1 MAVAPMAKV
10 IIVSHRTQA
19 SELLEQIQ
27 RDGICQILN
36 AEQAMVSKDFQDLS
50 TAAEK
55 PREIENLVARLAK
68 CIAFLKDY
76 TPKTRSILDA
86 ALAPRVVIDE
96 QAYKK
101 TVDDKQILDIIEQSE
116 QTETAIEELNTEF
129 ENIGC
134 VLAEL
139 EPWANLETP
148 VEELGA
154 LESTKCMAG
163 LMPTQH
169 YQQTIEG
176 LAELGAAVQLVR
188 SDRNKNACLV
198 VCFNESAGE
207 VQKLLRAADFEQ
219 ISFDSMTGTV
229 AELIAK
235 NNEKLYET
243 QKQLHQQQ
251 DTARKLAASFLDM
264 QILHD
269 HYANLLNREQTKST
283 APATEQTVIFEAWV
297 RKADYTRL
305 EKTVSKFP
313 ASNLNQIAPA
323 EGEEIPVEITNPRAI
338 RPFEAITRLY
348 GMPQHFELDPTTLL
362 MPFFA
367 LFFALCL
374 TDAGYGLILIGLCAF
389 FIKRMQGDK
398 KLMVMLLIC
407 SVVTIGA
414 GALTGGWFGD
424 AAQQLSAALGWTW
437 LAKARESMMWF
448 DPMVEPMIFF
458 KLSLGLGYLHI
469 MVGLIAAFVHNLVQ
483 KKVVAA
489 VCDQLTWL
497 VMLNAI
503 VLKLFGTGFGLSPQA
518 AAVSGKIAMFPA
530 VVIVLFSQRQ
540 GAWVGRLAMGGYNLF
555 STIFYMGDV
564 LSYLRLMA
572 LGMVTGGLAMA
583 FNVMAKT
590 ASEKGTI
597 IGYIT
602 MIIILVVGHLF
613 NTLISGL
620 SAFVHTIRLQFVEFF
635 PKFLEGGGKQFQPL
649 EKEYKH
655 IYINQ

>member
-1 MAVAPMAKV
+1 
-10 IIVSHRTQA
+10 
-19 SELLEQIQ
+19 
-27 RDGICQILN
+27 
-36 AEQAMVSKDFQDLS
+36 
-50 TAAEK
+50 
-55 PREIENLVARLAK
+55 
-68 CIAFLKDY
+68 
-76 TPKTRSILDA
+76 
-86 ALAPRVVIDE
+86 
-96 QAYKK
+96 
-101 TVDDKQILDIIEQSE
+101 
-116 QTETAIEELNTEF
+116 
-129 ENIGC
+129 
-134 VLAEL
+134 
-139 EPWANLETP
+139 
-148 VEELGA
+148 
-154 LESTKCMAG
+154 
-163 LMPTQH
+163 
-169 YQQTIEG
+169 
-176 LAELGAAVQLVR
+176 
-188 SDRNKNACLV
+188 
-198 VCFNESAGE
+198 
-207 VQKLLRAADFEQ
+207 
-219 ISFDSMTGTV
+219 
-229 AELIAK
+229 
-235 NNEKLYET
+235 
-243 QKQLHQQQ
+243 
-251 DTARKLAASFLDM
+251 
-264 QILHD
+264 
-269 HYANLLNREQTKST
+269 
-283 APATEQTVIFEAWV
+283 
-297 RKADYTRL
+297 
-305 EKTVSKFP
+305 
-313 ASNLNQIAPA
+313 
-323 EGEEIPVEITNPRAI
+323 
-338 RPFEAITRLY
+338 
-348 GMPQHFELDPTTLL
+348 MPQHFELDPTTLL